1 MKDTILQV
9 GAPNQ
14 DLIKRAQQGDRESIG
29 WLFER
34 YQPGIFRYLFYK
46 IGDRQIAED
55 LCADVFVRMMRSLP
69 GYQDRQAASFQSWLF
84 RIARNLVVD
93 HYRKDDKNQELSE
106 NLPAS
111 DPLPEAVLEKSL
123 SYAELQHGISQLNG
137 EQADVVILRFVL
149 GLPIS
154 QVAQVLG
161 KSEDAVKGLQ
171 RRSLMTLRQLLSK

>member
-1 MKDTILQV
+1 M
-9 GAPNQ
+9 PRP
-14 DLIKRAQQGDRESIG
+14 LIRIRIK
-29 WLFER
+29 LNN
-34 YQPGIFRYLFYK
+34 
-46 IGDRQIAED
+46 IAN
-55 LCADVFVRMMRSLP
+55 VF
-69 GYQDRQAASFQSWLF
+69 
-84 RIARNLVVD
+84 
-93 HYRKDDKNQELSE
+93 
-106 NLPAS
+106 
-111 DPLPEAVLEKSL
+111 LEKSL